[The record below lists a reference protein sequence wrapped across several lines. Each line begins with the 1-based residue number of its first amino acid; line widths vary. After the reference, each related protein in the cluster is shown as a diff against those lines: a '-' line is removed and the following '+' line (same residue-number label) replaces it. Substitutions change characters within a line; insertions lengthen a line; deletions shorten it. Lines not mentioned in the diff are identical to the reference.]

1 MVRWEAGDEEGDGA
15 GGATGH
21 DRRAVRLP
29 LHGLLQLQQDF
40 RVDRRRRHAPV
51 RNEQAELNA
60 RLGVLFRFFS
70 FFLSMYI
77 CIKEFRKIDK

>member
-60 RLGVLFRFFS
+60 RLEILFGFFFS
-70 FFLSMYI
+70 FF
-77 CIKEFRKIDK
+77 F